1 MPVAQH
7 LTGVYSTSA
16 GLPDNNMHNGRE
28 RREYLF
34 RIIREATSQYYHNPP
49 LAGHC
54 TSGRATVE
62 VGLMC
67 CSSQQSPAPGTKVSG
82 GQWLELE
89 TGI

>member
-1 MPVAQH
+1 M
-7 LTGVYSTSA
+7 GGRGESIYSGLSVKQRANIITIRCYWA
-16 GLPDNNMHNGRE
+16 GD
-28 RREYLF
+28 
-34 RIIREATSQYYHNPP
+34 
-49 LAGHC
+49 C

-82 GQWLELE
+82 GQWWLELE